1 MQQLLATLISK
12 AALPLSGKHAVAVV
26 YSTYPN
32 DPRVRRE
39 AEALVEAGA
48 KVEVICL
55 QETDDEPR
63 REIFNNVDITRIPL
77 KRDRGGKLSYVMRY
91 GTFILLAGAVLTDRT
106 IRGRRPD
113 VVHVHNMP
121 DILVFSALV
130 PKIRGA
136 KIILDLHDPM
146 PELMET
152 IFELPKTSFLVWLL
166 KKLETWSIL
175 FADAVVTTNEAM
187 RRLFSNR
194 SGLPQKITVVMN
206 SPDEKI
212 FGRPERSEP
221 TSRACEESSKKFV
234 VMYHGTAVERN
245 GLDLAIAALEKVGK
259 AIPNMEFRIYGA
271 ATPFLERVLARA
283 RNSGLREVVRYM
295 GPQSLEQISKAI
307 NECDVGII
315 PNPRNPFTEVN
326 TPTRIFEYL
335 SQGKPVIAPK
345 TPGILDYFGSA
356 ELLLFEQDDTDDL
369 AAKLTYAFRYPTELA
384 KIVTFGEQVCRKYPW
399 SSQRSRFVSV
409 VQELLRKR
417 ESSPACNRSLAATPE
432 RAGKRLV
439 R

>member
-1 MQQLLATLISK
+1 MTQLLTTLISR

-26 YSTYPN
+26 YSAYPN

-55 QETDDEPR
+55 QETDDESR

-91 GTFILLAGAVLTDRT
+91 GTFILLAGAVLTGRT
-106 IRGRRPD
+106 IRRRRPD
-113 VVHVHNMP
+113 IVHVHNMP

-136 KIILDLHDPM
+136 KVILDLHDPM

-152 IFELPKTSFLVWLL
+152 IFELPKNSFLVWLL
-166 KKLETWSIL
+166 KKLETLSIL
-175 FADAVVTTNEAM
+175 FADAVITTNEAM

-194 SGLPQKITVVMN
+194 GGLPQKITVVMN

-212 FGRPERSEP
+212 FGHPERSEP
-221 TSRACEESSKKFV
+221 RACEQSSKKFV

-259 AIPNMEFRIYGA
+259 AIPNIEFRIYGA
-271 ATPFLERVLARA
+271 ATPFLERVLARS
-283 RNSGLREVVRYM
+283 RDSGLREVVRYM
-295 GPQSLEQISKAI
+295 GPQSLELISKAI

-335 SQGKPVIAPK
+335 AQGKPVIAPK
-345 TPGILDYFGSA
+345 SPGILDYFGPG

-369 AAKLTYAFRYPTELA
+369 AAKLTYAFKYPTEIA
-384 KIVTFGEQVCRKYPW
+384 KIVTSGEQVYRKYLW
-399 SSQRSRFVSV
+399 SSQRSRFVDL
-409 VQELLRKR
+409 VQELVGKR
-417 ESSPACNRSLAATPE
+417 EWSPASGRNLASDA
-432 RAGKRLV
+432 RNA
-439 R
+439 